1 MSSIPA
7 LSFIALLFSIVLHE
21 IAHGYAARFLGDPT
35 AENEGRLT
43 INPLSHIDLFGSILI
58 PLALTLSGAPAFGWA
73 KPVPYNPS
81 LFRKWHRFG
90 HIFVAFVGPAT
101 NIALATIFS
110 LIAWTLALWGNPS
123 LEILYTASQ
132 VMVIINIALT
142 LFNLFPLPPLDG
154 SKIWTL
160 LPGRATYILWQI
172 ERYWLIYFAIYA
184 FVIWP
189 KLSPLVFTLANLL
202 LP

>member
-1 MSSIPA
+1 MSFIG
-7 LSFIALLFSIVLHE
+7 LLGFIALLFSIVLHE
-21 IAHGYAARFLGDPT
+21 LAHGYAARFLGDHT
-35 AENEGRLT
+35 AEHAGRLT
-43 INPLSHIDLFGSILI
+43 LNPLSHIDLFGSILI

-73 KPVPYNPS
+73 KPVPYNPA

-101 NIALATIFS
+101 NIALTLIFA
-110 LIAWTLALWGNPS
+110 IGAWILAFVGNPS
-123 LEILYTASQ
+123 FQILYTACQ
-132 VMVIINIALT
+132 LMVVINIALT

-160 LPGRATYILWQI
+160 LPGKATFVLWQM

-189 KLSPLVFTLANLL
+189 AISPLVLICANLL